1 MQALPIYVYGA
12 GGVFAEFFN
21 AIPAA
26 VGSGTFTALL
36 RISALL
42 AGTTAIASAI
52 FRRDFL
58 ICVKWFATFYLV
70 FYIIFWPKVSV
81 QIIDRTDSRE
91 YAVDNVPMGL
101 GVLASLTTTI
111 GDALTRLTDQVF
123 SMPDDLGYSKTGMVM
138 SSKLALASRQFQ
150 ITDPRLNE
158 NMERFMVQCVH
169 WPMMLGYFS
178 MDDLMTA
185 QNLWEFISTHAP
197 KSRSFLY
204 DGGPGKRALAICKD
218 GVPQLGID
226 LQANMDQI
234 GTRGALRIFS
244 GSKTSSTGSRLSN
257 GSGVIATSA
266 DVKGQLLKYLPLA
279 YNYLLNTS
287 NTATNILQQSVM
299 ANAITNSLM
308 YFGIS
313 TNSQTA
319 VANYA
324 ATRAQEQQ
332 RLTQNTVGFLAG
344 YWLPIMKN
352 AFEAIM
358 YGCFLF
364 VVLLSLF
371 PFGLGVLKN
380 YVFTLCWLQAW
391 APLYAII
398 NLICSYYAQIQ
409 SSATPESGF
418 ILKNWYSFLQV
429 NHDMASLAGYLT
441 LSVPF
446 IAAGLVK
453 GMAGTM
459 THVAQYMGGVSQS
472 VGSQAAAEAVAGNI
486 SMGVTGM
493 RNNSA
498 FNFSA
503 HQQDLT
509 ARMTSGVSYQLPGG
523 ESINFMPDGGI
534 AVNKGNTISDLGVN
548 ASLAQSVQNSAM
560 QQADYSYNTAKSES
574 VAASE
579 SYQVGM
585 RSLYELSDHAGS
597 SKSSSDSWVV
607 SENTNAVQ
615 ALNKTRDLTQQFA
628 DENQISYDHAKD
640 VLTTAHGRATGS
652 IGASIG
658 TPDKSGVSVNTPSG
672 DGMGAPTGVG
682 VSASTP
688 SIVSGKISG
697 EVGVGVDAT
706 TQHKDSETERK
717 ILSNAESFVKK
728 SGYSESVDI
737 VQRAAI
743 DHSLHGTNEKGAR
756 LLDTMGSSFDRSNSL
771 RKESNAHLQE
781 SEGLRKIASHAEE
794 NAVHIN
800 TNVGQDLFEY
810 TTNLP
815 GYSGRGRIGVQGAV
829 EALRDHEMRNAIFA
843 GFGHHY
849 AKHNL
854 SKVGQGMPQSQQDI
868 KQIFQGDANSI
879 TNKANSDISKQ
890 QVVSKEQVAI
900 SAGQKGLTDKNL
912 VDTSAKELAEDK
924 FETNKQELQQQ
935 NDQLNNAGLTKEQN
949 FKEARIQEKQER
961 DGDYGILQDHFGRR
975 DELKKNVTDK
985 IDGGDQ

>member
-1 MQALPIYVYGA
+1 
-12 GGVFAEFFN
+12 
-21 AIPAA
+21 
-26 VGSGTFTALL
+26 
-36 RISALL
+36 
-42 AGTTAIASAI
+42 
-52 FRRDFL
+52 
-58 ICVKWFATFYLV
+58 
-70 FYIIFWPKVSV
+70 
-81 QIIDRTDSRE
+81 
-91 YAVDNVPMGL
+91 
-101 GVLASLTTTI
+101 
-111 GDALTRLTDQVF
+111 
-123 SMPDDLGYSKTGMVM
+123 MPDDLGYSKTGMVM
-138 SSKLALASRQFQ
+138 SSKLVLASRQFQ

-244 GSKTSSTGSRLSN
+244 GSKTSSKGSRLSN

-332 RLTQNTVGFLAG
+332 RLTQNTLGFLAG

-548 ASLAQSVQNSAM
+548 VNFGKTFQSTAM
-560 QQADYSYNTAKSES
+560 QQADYAYSAAKGET

-579 SYQVGM
+579 SYQAGM
-585 RSLYELSDHAGS
+585 RSLYELSEYAGA
-597 SKSSSDSWVV
+597 SKSSGVTHVV
-607 SENTNAVQ
+607 SENTSANNA
-615 ALNKTRDLTQQFA
+615 LTETKDLTRQFA

-640 VLTTAHGRATGS
+640 VLTTVHGRATGS

-658 TPDKSGVSVNTPSG
+658 IPDKSGVSVNTPSS
-672 DGMGAPTGVG
+672 DGMGAPAGVG

-706 TQHKDSETERK
+706 TQHKDSDSERK
-717 ILSNAESFVKK
+717 VYRAAEDFIKK
-728 SGYSESVDI
+728 SGYSENIEI
-737 VQRAAI
+737 VSRAAI
-743 DHSLHGTNEKGAR
+743 DHSFHSNNEKGAR
-756 LLDTMGSSFDRSNSL
+756 LLESMSGSFDRSNTY
-771 RKESNAHLQE
+771 RKDADAHFQE
-781 SEGLRKIASHAEE
+781 AASYRKVASHSEE
-794 NAVHIN
+794 SAVHTGVN
-800 TNVGQDLFEY
+800 GGQDFLKFIS
-810 TTNLP
+810 NLP
-815 GYSGRGRIGVQGAV
+815 DASGRGPMGVMTAIGKLKDPVTAK
-829 EALRDHEMRNAIFA
+829 LFA
-843 GFGHHY
+843 EHFARER
-849 AKHNL
+849 AKEQL
-854 SKVGQGMPQSQQDI
+854 STLGQGVPHSSQEV
-868 KQIFQGDANSI
+868 KQIHQNNTESI
-879 TNKANSDISKQ
+879 SAPASVDLQKQ
-890 QVVSKEQVAI
+890 QIINKGVVTT
-900 SAGQKGLTDKNL
+900 SAGQKGLLDENL
-912 VDTSAKELAEDK
+912 VDTSAKGLAEAK
-924 FETNKQELQQQ
+924 FEKNKQALQQQ

-949 FKEARIQEKQER
+949 FKEARLREKQER
-961 DGDYGILQDHFGRR
+961 DGDYGVLRDHFDRR

-985 IDGGDQ
+985 IDGDDR